1 LAEVAAWSAVHGLA
15 LLILDGFLSALPEE
29 AREAVLQRTVEWSLA
44 ASDLV
49 RDKGNLPR
57 RSVRQS

>member
-29 AREAVLQRTVEWSLA
+29 AREAVLQRTVDMVARGL
-44 ASDLV
+44 
-49 RDKGNLPR
+49 
-57 RSVRQS
+57 